1 MVKSIKKED
10 LENVVGVLSTVLEW
24 NGDPVDLE
32 ADSTVVL
39 TVGSVDLTYG
49 DLLAALHTMQDLV
62 RYKQIFI
69 DG

>member
-62 RYKQIFI
+62 RYKQISI